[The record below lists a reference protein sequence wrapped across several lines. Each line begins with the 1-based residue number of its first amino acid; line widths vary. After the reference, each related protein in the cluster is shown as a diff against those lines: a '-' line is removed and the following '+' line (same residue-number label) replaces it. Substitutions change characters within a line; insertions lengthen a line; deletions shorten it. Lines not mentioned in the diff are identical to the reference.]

1 MSIRI
6 SDPIGR
12 GFMLPEHVAALV
24 NHAYETTLVPKPALE
39 DDEMTD
45 IDRLM
50 RASMTED
57 FAVTVRYWKEMR
69 PSLGE
74 IHQMWG
80 VVQQIDPVRRQ
91 VKVVND
97 EDIIWIN
104 LRDISAVI
112 G

>member
-1 MSIRI
+1 MSIKI
-6 SDPIGR
+6 NDPIGM
-12 GFMLPEHVAALV
+12 GFKLPEHVAELI
-24 NHAYETTLVPKPALE
+24 NHAYEKTLVPKPELE
-39 DDEMTD
+39 DDEMVE

-69 PSLGE
+69 PGLGE

-80 VVQQIDPVRRQ
+80 VVQRIDPVRKQ
-91 VKVVND
+91 AKTVNTT
-97 EDIIWIN
+97 DIMWIN
-104 LRDISAVI
+104 LSDITAVI

>member
-1 MSIRI
+1 MSIKI
-6 SDPIGR
+6 NDPIGM

-24 NHAYETTLVPKPALE
+24 NHAYESTLVPRTVLE
-39 DDEMTD
+39 DDEMAD

-69 PSLGE
+69 PELGE

-80 VVQQIDPVRRQ
+80 VVQRIDPVRRQ

-97 EDIIWIN
+97 EDIAWIN
-104 LRDISAVI
+104 LRDITAVI

>member
-1 MSIRI
+1 MSIKI
-6 SDPIGR
+6 NNPIGK
-12 GFMLPEHVAALV
+12 GFILPEHVAALV
-24 NHAYETTLVPKPALE
+24 NHTYENTLVPKITLE

-57 FAVTVRYWKEMR
+57 FAVTVRYWVEMR
-69 PSLGE
+69 PGLGE

-80 VVQQIDPVRRQ
+80 VIQRIDPVRKQ

-97 EDIIWIN
+97 EDIAWIN
-104 LRDISAVI
+104 LRDITAVV